1 MVDGW
6 GLVWEY
12 GGVYQVSGKEGKM
25 VRMSA
30 GQWVVEVLRSQGVR
44 YVYGVVGSAF
54 LEIMD
59 AMYGLEDIEYVGT
72 RHEQGAGF
80 MALGYAHATGR
91 PGVCLVTNGPGA
103 TNLVTPV
110 AGAQVTHAPM
120 VAIIGGISQEHIGRG
135 SFQEVDHVGVFRP
148 VSKASV
154 MTPNAGRIP
163 DTLLHAFRVATSG
176 KMGPVV
182 VDIPRDIQNELEVEA
197 DEGMLGSVRQP
208 QASAGDP
215 ALLRRAAE
223 VLRDARFPV
232 IVVGGGVKWGRA
244 HEEVV
249 ALAEALAA
257 PMVASYGRVDSVPND
272 ERLYVG
278 MLGRAGAPEA
288 AEVVKQADVVL
299 ALGTRLSHFTT
310 FYDNRFIPRDAK
322 IVQVEIDEEELG
334 RNHPVEVGILGDV
347 GAASRALLELVGEMG
362 APPGGEA
369 RLGVAARLRRERRER
384 LDGERPRAGQVL
396 KPQEVYHV
404 LRRIYPSDALTVIEA
419 GAASGY
425 AYDRLDFGRPYSLTS
440 PLDLGCIG
448 ISYPMALGVKM
459 GCPERPVI
467 SINGDGGFLMNAQE
481 LETAVRWKI
490 PVVAIVMN
498 NNSWGSEKAYQK
510 FFYGERY
517 IEADIT
523 NPRLDKM
530 MDLFGGKGFYASDE
544 GELREAMG
552 EALAFDGPTLIEV
565 PVDPEELPYPARAAD
580 VLRDKEPTGG

>member
-1 MVDGW
+1 MA
-6 GLVWEY
+6 
-12 GGVYQVSGKEGKM
+12 
-25 VRMSA
+25 RMSA
-30 GQWVVEVLRSQGVR
+30 GKWVVEALRSQGVR

-59 AMYGLEDIEYVGT
+59 AMYGLEDIEFVGT
-72 RHEQGAGF
+72 RHEQGAAF
-80 MALGYAHATGR
+80 MALGYAHATGK

-103 TNLVTPV
+103 TNLVTGV
-110 AGAQVTHAPM
+110 AGAYVTHAPM
-120 VAIIGGISQEHIGRG
+120 VAIIGGISQEHMGRG

-148 VSKASV
+148 VAKASV

-163 DTLLHAFRVATSG
+163 DTLVHAFRVATSG

-182 VDIPRDIQNELEVEA
+182 VDIPRDIQNETEIEA
-197 DEGMLGSVRQP
+197 DEGMLGPVRQT
-208 QASAGDP
+208 QAVAGDP
-215 ALLRRAAE
+215 MLLRRAAE
-223 VLRDARFPV
+223 VLRDAKFPV
-232 IVVGGGVKWGRA
+232 IVVGGGVKWSRA
-244 HEEVV
+244 HEEVC
-249 ALAEALAA
+249 ALAEALSA

-272 ERLYVG
+272 QRLYVG

-288 AEVVKQADVVL
+288 AEVMRQADAVL

-310 FYDNRFIPRDAK
+310 FYDNRFLPRDAR

-334 RNHPVEVGILGDV
+334 RNFPVEVGILGDV
-347 GAASRALLELVGEMG
+347 GAASKALLELVREVG

-369 RLGVAARLRRERRER
+369 RLGVAASLRRKRRER
-384 LDGERPRAGQVL
+384 LDAERPRPGKVL

-404 LRRIYPSDALTVIEA
+404 LRRVYPPDALTVIEA

-459 GCPERPVI
+459 ACPDRPVI
-467 SINGDGGFLMNAQE
+467 SINGDGGFLMNVQE
-481 LETAVRWKI
+481 LETAVRWNI
-490 PVVAIVMN
+490 PVVAVVMN

-523 NPRLDKM
+523 NPRLDKLM
-530 MDLFGGKGFYASDE
+530 ELFGGKGFYASDE
-544 GELREAMG
+544 SELTEAMREAVASG
-552 EALAFDGPTLIEV
+552 GPTLIEV

-580 VLRDKEPTGG
+580 VLKDKKPTVT

>member
-1 MVDGW
+1 
-6 GLVWEY
+6 
-12 GGVYQVSGKEGKM
+12 M

-30 GQWVVEVLRSQGVR
+30 GKWVVEVLRSQGVR

-59 AMYGLEDIEYVGT
+59 AMYGLEDIEFVGT
-72 RHEQGAGF
+72 RHEQGAAF
-80 MALGYAHATGR
+80 MALGYAHATGK

-103 TNLVTPV
+103 TNLVTGV
-110 AGAQVTHAPM
+110 AGAYVTHAPM
-120 VAIIGGISQEHIGRG
+120 VAIIGGISQDHMGRG

-148 VSKASV
+148 VAKASV

-182 VDIPRDIQNELEVEA
+182 VDIPRDIQNETEIEA
-197 DEGMLGSVRQP
+197 DEGTLGPVRQS
-208 QASAGDP
+208 QAVAGDP
-215 ALLRRAAE
+215 MLLRKAAE
-223 VLRDARFPV
+223 VLRAAKFPV
-232 IVVGGGVKWGRA
+232 IVVGGGVKWSRA
-244 HEEVV
+244 HEEVC
-249 ALAEALAA
+249 ALAEALSA

-272 ERLYVG
+272 QRLYVG

-288 AEVVKQADVVL
+288 AEVVQQADAVL

-310 FYDNRFIPRDAK
+310 FYDNRFLPRDAK

-334 RNHPVEVGILGDV
+334 RNFPVEVGILGDV
-347 GAASRALLELVGEMG
+347 GAASKALLDLVRELG

-369 RLGVAARLRRERRER
+369 RLGVAASLRRQRRER
-384 LDGERPRAGQVL
+384 LDAERPRAGKVL

-404 LRRIYPSDALTVIEA
+404 LRRIYPPDALTVIEA

-459 GCPERPVI
+459 ACPDRPVI
-467 SINGDGGFLMNAQE
+467 SINGDGGFLMNVQE
-481 LETAVRWKI
+481 LETAVRWNI
-490 PVVAIVMN
+490 PVVAVVMN

-523 NPRLDKM
+523 NPRLDKLM
-530 MDLFGGKGFYASDE
+530 ELFGGKGFYASDE
-544 GELREAMG
+544 SEFTEAMREAVASG
-552 EALAFDGPTLIEV
+552 GPTLIEV
-565 PVDPEELPYPARAAD
+565 PVDPDELPYPARAAD
-580 VLRDKEPTGG
+580 VLKDKKPTAM

>member
-1 MVDGW
+1 MV
-6 GLVWEY
+6 
-12 GGVYQVSGKEGKM
+12 K
-25 VRMSA
+25 MSA
-30 GQWVVEVLRSQGVR
+30 GKWAVEVLRSQGVR

-80 MALGYAHATGR
+80 MALGYAHATGK

-110 AGAQVTHAPM
+110 AGAYVTHAPM
-120 VAIIGGISQEHIGRG
+120 VAIIGGISQEHMGRD

-148 VSKASV
+148 VAKASV

-182 VDIPRDIQNELEVEA
+182 VDIPRDIQNDLGVDGA
-197 DEGMLGSVRQP
+197 AGMLGPVRQS
-208 QASAGDP
+208 QAAAGDP
-215 ALLRRAAE
+215 ASLRRAAE
-223 VLRDARFPV
+223 VLRDAKFPV
-232 IVVGGGVKWGRA
+232 IVAGGGVKWGRA
-244 HEEVV
+244 HEEVC

-288 AEVVKQADVVL
+288 AELVQQADVVL

-334 RNHPVEVGILGDV
+334 RNHP
-347 GAASRALLELVGEMG
+347 A
-362 APPGGEA
+362 PGGGGA
-369 RLGVAARLRRERRER
+369 RLGVAARLRRERRDR
-384 LDGERPRAGQVL
+384 LDGEGPRAGSVL

-404 LRRIYPSDALTVIEA
+404 LRRIYPADALTVIEA

-425 AYDRLDFGRPYSLTS
+425 AYDRLDFGQPYSLTS

-481 LETAVRWKI
+481 LETAVRWNI

-544 GELREAMG
+544 RELEEAMG
-552 EALAFDGPTLIEV
+552 EALASDVPTLIEV

-580 VLRDKEPTGG
+580 VLRDKLPTV

>member
-1 MVDGW
+1 MV
-6 GLVWEY
+6 
-12 GGVYQVSGKEGKM
+12 K
-25 VRMSA
+25 MSA
-30 GQWVVEVLRSQGVR
+30 GKWVVEVLRSQGVR

-59 AMYGLEDIEYVGT
+59 EMYGLEDIEYVGT
-72 RHEQGAGF
+72 RHEQGAAF
-80 MALGYAHATGR
+80 MALGYAHATGK

-103 TNLVTPV
+103 TNLVTGV
-110 AGAQVTHAPM
+110 AGAYVTHAPM
-120 VAIIGGISQEHIGRG
+120 VAMIGGISQDHMGRG

-148 VSKASV
+148 VAKASV

-182 VDIPRDIQNELEVEA
+182 VDIPRDIQNETEVEA
-197 DEGMLGSVRQP
+197 DEGMLGPVRQS
-208 QASAGDP
+208 QAVAGDP
-215 ALLRRAAE
+215 LLLRRAAE
-223 VLRDARFPV
+223 VLRDAKFPV
-232 IVVGGGVKWGRA
+232 IVVGGGVKWSRA
-244 HEEVV
+244 HEEVC
-249 ALAEALAA
+249 ALAEALSA

-288 AEVVKQADVVL
+288 AEVMRQADAVL

-310 FYDNRFIPRDAK
+310 FYDNRFIPRDAR

-334 RNHPVEVGILGDV
+334 RNFPVEVGILGDV
-347 GAASRALLELVGEMG
+347 GAASRALLELVRELG

-369 RLGVAARLRRERRER
+369 RLGVAASLRRKRRER
-384 LDGERPRAGQVL
+384 LDAERPRPGKVL

-404 LRRIYPSDALTVIEA
+404 LRRIYPPDALTVIEA

-459 GCPERPVI
+459 ACPDRPVI
-467 SINGDGGFLMNAQE
+467 SINGDGGFLMNVQE
-481 LETAVRWKI
+481 LETAVRWNI
-490 PVVAIVMN
+490 PVVAVVMN

-523 NPRLDKM
+523 NPRLDKLM
-530 MDLFGGKGFYASDE
+530 ELFGGKGFYATDE
-544 GELREAMG
+544 RELTEAMREAVACG
-552 EALAFDGPTLIEV
+552 VPTLIEV
-565 PVDPEELPYPARAAD
+565 PVDPDELPYPARAAD
-580 VLRDKEPTGG
+580 VLKDKKPTTR

>member
-1 MVDGW
+1 MA
-6 GLVWEY
+6 
-12 GGVYQVSGKEGKM
+12 K
-25 VRMSA
+25 MSA
-30 GQWVVEVLRSQGVR
+30 GKAVVEVLRSQGVR

-59 AMYGLEDIEYVGT
+59 AMYGMEDIQYVGT
-72 RHEQGAGF
+72 RHEQGAAF
-80 MALGYAHATGR
+80 MALGYAHATGK

-103 TNLVTPV
+103 TNLVTGV
-110 AGAQVTHAPM
+110 AGAYVTHAPM
-120 VAIIGGISQEHIGRG
+120 VAIIGGISQEHMGRD
-135 SFQEVDHVGVFRP
+135 SFQEVDHVGVFRA
-148 VSKASV
+148 VAKASV

-163 DTLLHAFRVATSG
+163 DTLLHAFRVATTG

-182 VDIPRDIQNELEVEA
+182 VDIPRDIQNELSIEVDEA
-197 DEGMLGSVRQP
+197 TLRPVAHAQKP
-208 QASAGDP
+208 AGDMTQ
-215 ALLRRAAE
+215 LRRAAE
-223 VLRDARFPV
+223 ILGEAKFPV
-232 IVVGGGVKWGRA
+232 IAVGGGVKWSRA
-244 HEEVV
+244 HEEVC

-257 PMVASYGRVDSVPND
+257 PMVASYGRVDSAPND
-272 ERLYVG
+272 QRLYVG

-288 AEVVKQADVVL
+288 AEVVRQADVVL
-299 ALGTRLSHFTT
+299 GLGTRLSHFTT
-310 FYDNRFIPRDAK
+310 FYDDRFIPQDAR
-322 IVQVEIDEEELG
+322 IIQVEIDEEELG
-334 RNHPVEVGILGDV
+334 RNFPVEVGIVADV
-347 GAASRALLELVGEMG
+347 GAASEALLGLVRESG

-369 RLGVAARLRRERRER
+369 RLGVAARLRRQRRER
-384 LDGERPRAGQVL
+384 LDGEAPRPGKIL

-425 AYDRLDFGRPYSLTS
+425 AYDRLDFNDPYSLTS

-459 GCPERPVI
+459 GCPDRPVI

-481 LETAVRWKI
+481 LETAVRWNI

-530 MDLFGGKGFYASDE
+530 MDLFGGKGFYATDE
-544 GELREAMG
+544 RELAEAMREAVASG
-552 EALAFDGPTLIEV
+552 GPTLIEV
-565 PVDPEELPYPARAAD
+565 PVDPEELPFPARAAD
-580 VLRDKEPTGG
+580 VLKDKQPTLE